1 MPVKLFLSL
10 ILFACTLFSKDI
22 GIYEQQ
28 DKEIDLNLKFTN
40 EYNEVKTLKQIIN
53 NKPTIL
59 TINYFNCPTLCSPM
73 LYEVADVI
81 QNTGLTPYD
90 DFNIITL
97 SIEKNDTFK
106 HAKQT
111 KDRLFKTLKKAY
123 NPKSWTFLTTT
134 NQEDIDTITNSVG
147 FKYERRVKDGVV
159 DYLHPAAIMVLTPNG
174 KVSRY
179 LNGIRYLPFDLKLA
193 LIEASNEE
201 TRPTIANTLLYC
213 FAYDAESKTYL
224 FKAEKFV
231 GGFIFLVVVLFFT
244 YMYRAGKK
252 DDAIKNIALEKRR
265 KEKELEKKELDEKEK
280 NKDA

>member
-1 MPVKLFLSL
+1 MPIKVIMTL

-28 DKEIDLNLKFTN
+28 DKAINLNLKFTN
-40 EYNEVKTLKQIIN
+40 EYNQVKTLKEIIN

-81 QNTGLTPYD
+81 QKTGLTPNE
-90 DFNIITL
+90 DFNLITI

-111 KDRLFKTLKKAY
+111 KDRIFKTLKKAY
-123 NPKSWTFLTTT
+123 NPNSWSFLTTT
-134 NQEDIDTITNSVG
+134 KQEDIDNITNSVG

-159 DYLHPAAIMVLTPNG
+159 DYLHPAAIMVLTPSG

-179 LNGIRYLPFDLKLA
+179 LNGISYLPFDLKLA
-193 LIEASNEE
+193 LIEASDEQ

-231 GGFIFLVVVLFFT
+231 GGFIFAVVLSFFI
-244 YMYRAGKK
+244 YMYRTGKREDERK
-252 DDAIKNIALEKRR
+252 LKEMQEKR
-265 KEKELEKKELDEKEK
+265 KEENKEEK
-280 NKDA
+280 NDA